1 MKTDDITIRTIQPG
15 ERSIQV
21 VEGELETAQRRLAK
35 RDEWL
40 NNPINKKLVTYN
52 AVSQDTQKIREE
64 ITELEQ
70 ELKSLN
76 K

>member
-1 MKTDDITIRTIQPG
+1 MKTDEITIRTVQPG

-21 VEGELETAQRRLAK
+21 VEGELETARRRLNK
-35 RDEWL
+35 RNDWL

-52 AVSQDTQKIREE
+52 AVAQDTAKIRDE

>member
-1 MKTDDITIRTIQPG
+1 MKTDEITIRTIQPG

-40 NNPINKKLVTYN
+40 KNPINKKLVTYN